1 MVIIYSRFS
10 LSLLSTPAI
19 YYILGALG
27 NTNVLCFLGSRMFIN
42 LIEAGQSDVR
52 DGSGNSVQP
61 GGSTVSDIQFGD
73 PFDPHSGEY
82 TSQNVN
88 DIYLILIS

>member
-27 NTNVLCFLGSRMFIN
+27 NANVLCFLGSRMFIN

-61 GGSTVSDIQFGD
+61 GGSTVSDIQFED
-73 PFDPHSGEY
+73 PPDLHSGGY
-82 TSQNVN
+82 
-88 DIYLILIS
+88 IS